1 MRTIRRTAG
10 VAVLSA
16 AVLAGLTAC
25 TASTSDT
32 DATPEPATS
41 APTAPG
47 NMAQGDGE
55 FMADLRGGSVE
66 RAMGQ
71 LTGGMQVED
80 VSGQGRQVPMN
91 ATDWKICTQDPAP
104 GARIEP
110 GKRIVLGAVKQ
121 DESC

>member
-16 AVLAGLTAC
+16 ALLAGLTAC
-25 TASTSDT
+25 AASKSDA

-41 APTAPG
+41 APTAPA

-66 RAMGQ
+66 SAMGQ
-71 LTGGMQVED
+71 LTATMQVED
-80 VSGQGRQVPMN
+80 VSGQGREVPMN

-104 GARIEP
+104 GARIES
-110 GKRIVLGAVKQ
+110 GKTIVLGAVKK
-121 DESC
+121 DENC